1 MNTDNQDKPFNER
14 PIYNIGAVKSMTD
27 IPAATLRVWERRYD
41 FPKPERTSGGHRI
54 YSEKDVEQLNWV
66 KARVDEGMQI
76 SQAVEALRTMKEEGR
91 PLQPPTPTPVSAQ
104 IAETEVPSLSVFKD
118 RLRDAL
124 LANNTRAADQILG
137 NVMALHPLED
147 LLMQIIRPT
156 MQEIGDRWLQGEISV
171 ADEHVA
177 TYYLRHRMIMWME
190 SGPPPYP
197 VPPTLL
203 ACAPDEW
210 HEGSLL
216 MLGVMLRR
224 RRWPVTYLGQSLPLE
239 DLAKFVRET
248 HPPAV
253 TIVAMQAETAEAL
266 AEWPKWLP
274 EAAKTNHPIFTYG
287 GRIFTEE
294 PAWRQRVPGIFLGD
308 SLCEGLDTLETI
320 LQKQTGIGNT
330 GG

>member
-1 MNTDNQDKPFNER
+1 MNKNKPFNER
-14 PIYNIGAVKSMTD
+14 PIYNIGAVKRMTD
-27 IPAATLRVWERRYD
+27 IPAATLRVWERRYN

-66 KARVDEGMQI
+66 KARVDEGIQI
-76 SQAVEALRTMKEEGR
+76 SQAVEALRRLKEEGQ
-91 PLQPPTPTPVSAQ
+91 PLQTSSSTPVSEEF
-104 IAETEVPSLSVFKD
+104 AEGESPSLNVFKD
-118 RLRDAL
+118 RLHEAL
-124 LANNTRAADQILG
+124 LANDTQVADQILG

-147 LLMQIIRPT
+147 LLMQVIRPT
-156 MQEIGDRWLQGEISV
+156 MQDIGNQWRQGEISV
-171 ADEHVA
+171 AKEHAA

-190 SGPPPYP
+190 AGPPPYP

-203 ACAPDEW
+203 ACAPGEW

-239 DLAKFVRET
+239 DLAKFIRET
-248 HPPAV
+248 HPPVVA
-253 TIVAMQAETAEAL
+253 IVAMQAETAEAL

-274 EAAKTNHPIFTYG
+274 DAAKTGQPNFTYG

-294 PAWRQRVPGIFLGD
+294 PEWRQRVPGIFLGNT
-308 SLCEGLDTLETI
+308 LCEGLDTLEKI
-320 LQKQTGIGNT
+320 LQKQTGVGDT

>member
-1 MNTDNQDKPFNER
+1 MDTDNKNRPFNER
-14 PIYNIGAVKSMTD
+14 PIYNIGAVKRMTD
-27 IPAATLRVWERRYD
+27 IPSATLRVWERRYG
-41 FPKPERTSGGHRI
+41 FPKPDRTSGGHRI

-76 SQAVEALRTMKEEGR
+76 SQAVEALRTLKEEGR
-91 PLQPPTPTPVSAQ
+91 PLPQVSTPMSAQ
-104 IAETEVPSLSVFKD
+104 IADTETPSLSVFKD
-118 RLRDAL
+118 QLRDAL
-124 LANNTRAADQILG
+124 LANHTHTADQILG

-147 LLMQIIRPT
+147 LLMQVIRPT
-156 MQEIGDRWLQGEISV
+156 MQEIGDRWLEGEISV

-248 HPPAV
+248 HPPV
-253 TIVAMQAETAEAL
+253 ITIVAMQAATAEAL
-266 AEWPKWLP
+266 AAWPKWLP
-274 EAAKTNHPIFTYG
+274 GAAETGHPIVTYG
-287 GRIFTEE
+287 GRVFSETPE
-294 PAWRQRVPGIFLGD
+294 WRQRVPGIFLGNT
-308 SLCEGLDTLETI
+308 LCEGLEMLDQI
-320 LQKQTGIGNT
+320 LQKQTSGGET